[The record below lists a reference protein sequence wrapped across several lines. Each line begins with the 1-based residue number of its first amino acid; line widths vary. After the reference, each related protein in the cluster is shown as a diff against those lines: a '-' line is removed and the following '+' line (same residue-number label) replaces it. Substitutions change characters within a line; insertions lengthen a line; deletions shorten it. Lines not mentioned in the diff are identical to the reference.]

1 MQFIKKKLKK
11 HSLAMSLRK
20 N

>member
-1 MQFIKKKLKK
+1 MQFIKKKSKK